1 MLREWFYEKLIPLDL
16 VKKCIC
22 FAENYTCLV
31 RMKLSRDI
39 CFLFHVNSSLSV
51 NQTIFWL
58 MDLNI
63 LYTFLEIYLSSAAY
77 YFGLSPS
84 KSFLHNPWFHNSLT
98 GSKNYHHCWSP
109 PNHHFLISV
118 ISCSYSY
125 SCSI

>member
-1 MLREWFYEKLIPLDL
+1 MLREWFYEKTNPSRPGQKMHLFCRKLYLSGQDETFQGYLFFISCQFFSICEPNNFLANGPEYSLYILD
-16 VKKCIC
+16 
-22 FAENYTCLV
+22 
-31 RMKLSRDI
+31 
-39 CFLFHVNSSLSV
+39 
-51 NQTIFWL
+51 
-58 MDLNI
+58 
-63 LYTFLEIYLSSAAY
+63 IYLSSAAY

-84 KSFLHNPWFHNSLT
+84 KSFLYNPWFHNSLT